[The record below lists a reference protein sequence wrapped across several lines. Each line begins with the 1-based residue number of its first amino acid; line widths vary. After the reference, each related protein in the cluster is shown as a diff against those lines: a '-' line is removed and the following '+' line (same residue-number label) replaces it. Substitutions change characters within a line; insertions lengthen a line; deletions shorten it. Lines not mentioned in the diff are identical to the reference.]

1 MRILSGIQP
10 TGTPHLGNYLGAIR
24 NWVANQNE
32 ESLYCVVDLHSLTG
46 EIDPAVL
53 NANTRQL
60 FAALLASGLDQNR
73 CTLFIQSQ
81 VPWHSQLNW
90 LLECVASYGEL
101 KRMTQFKEKAERQGA
116 YRVGL
121 LTYPVL
127 MAADILLYQTTHVP
141 VGDDQRQ
148 HLELARELAERFNH
162 RYGDTFVVPE
172 GMVPQFGARVMD
184 LQEPTRKMSK
194 SVSSPQGSI
203 DLFDSESEITKK
215 IKRAVTDTDNEVR
228 YDWDHKPGLSNLLE
242 IFGAVTYRTQRR
254 SLPATNVME
263 TSRQTLRKLSLL
275 HSPPSGR
282 ATRNC
287 SVIQLNFHVWQRS
300 AQKRQ
305 SHWLQSRTKGLPQR
319 WASWLNCRTQGVRMH

>member
-24 NWVANQNE
+24 NWVANQSD
-32 ESLYCVVDLHSLTG
+32 ESLYCVVDLHSLTSD
-46 EIDPAVL
+46 IDPAKL
-53 NANTRQL
+53 NSNTREL
-60 FAALLASGLDQNR
+60 FAALLACGLDPEK

-81 VPWHSQLNW
+81 VPWHAQLNW

-127 MAADILLYQTTHVP
+127 MAADILIYQTTHVP

-148 HLELARELAERFNH
+148 HLELAREIAERFNN
-162 RYGDTFVVPE
+162 RYGQTFVVPE
-172 GMVPQFGARVMD
+172 GMVPKFGARVMD
-184 LQEPTRKMSK
+184 LQEPSRKMSK

-203 DLFDSESEITKK
+203 DLFDSEADITKK

-228 YDWDHKPGLSNLLE
+228 YDWEHKPGLSNLLD
-242 IFGAVTYRTQRR
+242 IFSSVSGVAPTDIALKYERYGDLKTDLAEALVATLSPIRLRYEELLRDPAELSRLAAIGAAKAEPLAGDTYRRAAQAMG
-254 SLPATNVME
+254 L
-263 TSRQTLRKLSLL
+263 LS
-275 HSPPSGR
+275 
-282 ATRNC
+282 
-287 SVIQLNFHVWQRS
+287 
-300 AQKRQ
+300 
-305 SHWLQSRTKGLPQR
+305 
-319 WASWLNCRTQGVRMH
+319 

>member
-24 NWVANQNE
+24 NWVANQND

-46 EIDPAVL
+46 EIDPATL

-60 FAALLASGLDQNR
+60 FAALLACGLDQDK
-73 CTLFIQSQ
+73 CTLFVQSQ

-148 HLELARELAERFNH
+148 HLELAREIAERFNH
-162 RYGDTFVVPE
+162 RYGETFVVPE

-184 LQEPTRKMSK
+184 LQEPSRKMSK
-194 SVSSPQGSI
+194 SISSPQGSI
-203 DLFDSESEITKK
+203 DLFDTEAEISKK

-228 YDWDHKPGLSNLLE
+228 YDWEAKPGLSNLLD
-242 IFGAVTYRTQRR
+242 IFAAITNRSPSDIATDYQRYGDLKSDLSEALVATLAPIKARYEDLLRDPGELSRLAKVGSEKAEPIAAKTYQKAAAAMG
-254 SLPATNVME
+254 L
-263 TSRQTLRKLSLL
+263 LS
-275 HSPPSGR
+275 
-282 ATRNC
+282 
-287 SVIQLNFHVWQRS
+287 
-300 AQKRQ
+300 
-305 SHWLQSRTKGLPQR
+305 
-319 WASWLNCRTQGVRMH
+319 

>member
-24 NWVANQNE
+24 NWVDNQNQD
-32 ESLYCVVDLHSLTG
+32 SLYCVVDLHSLTS

-60 FAALLASGLDQNR
+60 FAALLACGIDQDR
-73 CTLFIQSQ
+73 CILFIQSQ

-148 HLELARELAERFNH
+148 HLELAREIAERFNH
-162 RYGDTFVVPE
+162 RYGETFVVPE

-203 DLFDSESEITKK
+203 DLFDLESEITKK

-228 YDWDHKPGLSNLLE
+228 YDWEKKPGLSNLLD
-242 IFGAVTYRTQRR
+242 IFSAVTNRT
-254 SLPATNVME
+254 PAE
-263 TSRQTLRKLSLL
+263 IADDYERYGDLKSDLSEALIATLSPIKARYGELVRDPAELMRLAKVGAAKAEPIAAKTYEQAAAAMGLL
-275 HSPPSGR
+275 
-282 ATRNC
+282 A
-287 SVIQLNFHVWQRS
+287 
-300 AQKRQ
+300 
-305 SHWLQSRTKGLPQR
+305 
-319 WASWLNCRTQGVRMH
+319 

>member
-24 NWVANQNE
+24 NWVANQNDD
-32 ESLYCVVDLHSLTG
+32 SLYCVVDLHSLTG
-46 EIDPAVL
+46 EIDPATL

-60 FAALLASGLDQNR
+60 FAALLACGIDQEK
-73 CTLFIQSQ
+73 CTLFVQSQ

-148 HLELARELAERFNH
+148 HLELAREIAERFNH
-162 RYGDTFVVPE
+162 RYGETFVVPE
-172 GMVPQFGARVMD
+172 GMVPQYGARVMD
-184 LQEPTRKMSK
+184 LQEPSRKMSK
-194 SVSSPQGSI
+194 SISSPQGSI
-203 DLFDSESEITKK
+203 DLFDTETEISKK

-228 YDWDHKPGLSNLLE
+228 YDWATKPGLSNLLD
-242 IFGAVTYRTQRR
+242 IFGAITNRTPSDIAENYERYGDLKSDLSEALVATLAPIKARYEDLLRDPAELSRLAKVGAEKAEPLAAKTYHKAAAAMG
-254 SLPATNVME
+254 L
-263 TSRQTLRKLSLL
+263 LS
-275 HSPPSGR
+275 
-282 ATRNC
+282 
-287 SVIQLNFHVWQRS
+287 
-300 AQKRQ
+300 
-305 SHWLQSRTKGLPQR
+305 
-319 WASWLNCRTQGVRMH
+319 

>member
-24 NWVANQNE
+24 NWVANQNDD
-32 ESLYCVVDLHSLTG
+32 SLYCVVDLHSLTG
-46 EIDPAVL
+46 EIDPATL

-60 FAALLASGLDQNR
+60 FAALLACGIDQEK
-73 CTLFIQSQ
+73 CTLFVQSQ

-148 HLELARELAERFNH
+148 HLELAREIAERFNH
-162 RYGDTFVVPE
+162 RYGETFVVPE
-172 GMVPQFGARVMD
+172 GMVPQYGARVMD
-184 LQEPTRKMSK
+184 LQEPSRKMSK
-194 SVSSPQGSI
+194 SISSPQGSI
-203 DLFDSESEITKK
+203 DLFDTETEISKK

-228 YDWDHKPGLSNLLE
+228 YDWATKPGLSNLLD
-242 IFGAVTYRTQRR
+242 IFGAITNRTPSDIAENYQRYGDLKSDLSEALVATLAPIKARYEDLLRDPAELSRLAKVGAEKAEPLAAKTYRKAAAAMG
-254 SLPATNVME
+254 L
-263 TSRQTLRKLSLL
+263 LS
-275 HSPPSGR
+275 
-282 ATRNC
+282 
-287 SVIQLNFHVWQRS
+287 
-300 AQKRQ
+300 
-305 SHWLQSRTKGLPQR
+305 
-319 WASWLNCRTQGVRMH
+319 

>member
-24 NWVANQNE
+24 NWVANQNDD
-32 ESLYCVVDLHSLTG
+32 SLYCVVDLHSLTG
-46 EIDPAVL
+46 EIDPATL

-60 FAALLASGLDQNR
+60 FAALLACGIDQEK
-73 CTLFIQSQ
+73 CTLFVQSQ

-148 HLELARELAERFNH
+148 HLELAREIAERFNH
-162 RYGDTFVVPE
+162 RYGETFVVPE
-172 GMVPQFGARVMD
+172 GMVPQYGARVMD
-184 LQEPTRKMSK
+184 LQEPSRKMSK
-194 SVSSPQGSI
+194 SISSPQGSI
-203 DLFDSESEITKK
+203 DLFDTETEISKK

-228 YDWDHKPGLSNLLE
+228 YDWATKPGLSNLLD
-242 IFGAVTYRTQRR
+242 IFGAITNRTPSDIAENYQRYGDLKSDLSEALVATLAPIKARYEDLLRDPAELSRLAKVGAEKAEPLAAKTYHKAAAAMG
-254 SLPATNVME
+254 L
-263 TSRQTLRKLSLL
+263 LS
-275 HSPPSGR
+275 
-282 ATRNC
+282 
-287 SVIQLNFHVWQRS
+287 
-300 AQKRQ
+300 
-305 SHWLQSRTKGLPQR
+305 
-319 WASWLNCRTQGVRMH
+319 

>member
-32 ESLYCVVDLHSLTG
+32 DSLYCVVDLHSLTG
-46 EIDPAVL
+46 DIDPATL
-53 NANTRQL
+53 NANTRHL
-60 FAALLASGLDQNR
+60 FAALLACGIDHDK

-101 KRMTQFKEKAERQGA
+101 KRMTQFKEKADRQSG

-148 HLELARELAERFNH
+148 HLELARELAERFNN
-162 RYGDTFVVPE
+162 RYGQTFVVPE
-172 GMVPQFGARVMD
+172 GMVPQFGGRVMD
-184 LQEPTRKMSK
+184 LQEPIRKMSK

-203 DLFDSESEITKK
+203 DLFESESSIAKK
-215 IKRAVTDTDNEVR
+215 IKRAVTDTDNEVK
-228 YDWDHKPGLSNLLE
+228 YDWESKRGLSNLLD
-242 IFGAVTYRTQRR
+242 IFGALTNRSPVEIAASYTRYGDLKADLTEALVETLTPIRLRYEDLLSDPAELARLATIGAGKAEPIAAETYRRA
-254 SLPATNVME
+254 SAAMGL
-263 TSRQTLRKLSLL
+263 LS
-275 HSPPSGR
+275 
-282 ATRNC
+282 
-287 SVIQLNFHVWQRS
+287 
-300 AQKRQ
+300 
-305 SHWLQSRTKGLPQR
+305 
-319 WASWLNCRTQGVRMH
+319 

>member
-24 NWVANQNE
+24 NWVANQNDD
-32 ESLYCVVDLHSLTG
+32 SLYCVVDLHSLTG
-46 EIDPAVL
+46 EIDPATL

-60 FAALLASGLDQNR
+60 FAALLACGIDQEK

-148 HLELARELAERFNH
+148 HLELAREIAERFNH
-162 RYGDTFVVPE
+162 RYGETFVVPE
-172 GMVPQFGARVMD
+172 GMVPQYGARVMD
-184 LQEPTRKMSK
+184 LQEPSRKMSK
-194 SVSSPQGSI
+194 SISSPQGSI
-203 DLFDSESEITKK
+203 DLFDTETEISKK

-228 YDWDHKPGLSNLLE
+228 YDWATKPGLSNLLD
-242 IFGAVTYRTQRR
+242 IFGAITNRTPSEIAENYERYGDLKSDLSEALVATLAPIKARYEDLLRDPAELSRLAKVGAEKAEPIAAKTYQK
-254 SLPATNVME
+254 SATAMG
-263 TSRQTLRKLSLL
+263 LLS
-275 HSPPSGR
+275 
-282 ATRNC
+282 
-287 SVIQLNFHVWQRS
+287 
-300 AQKRQ
+300 
-305 SHWLQSRTKGLPQR
+305 
-319 WASWLNCRTQGVRMH
+319 

>member
-24 NWVANQNE
+24 NWVSNQNE
-32 ESLYCVVDLHSLTG
+32 ESLYCVVDLHSLTS
-46 EIDPAVL
+46 EIDPATL
-53 NANTRQL
+53 NTNTRQL
-60 FAALLASGLDQNR
+60 FAALLACGIDQDR

-81 VPWHSQLNW
+81 VPWHSQLSW

-148 HLELARELAERFNH
+148 HLELAREIAERFNH
-162 RYGDTFVVPE
+162 RYGQTFVVPQ
-172 GMVPQFGARVMD
+172 GMVPEFGARVMD

-194 SVSSPQGSI
+194 SISSPQGSI
-203 DLFDSESEITKK
+203 DLFDSEADITKK

-228 YDWDHKPGLSNLLE
+228 YDWEKKPGLSNLLD
-242 IFGAVTYRTQRR
+242 IFSAITNRSPIAIADDYERYGDLKVDLSEALIATLSPIKARYEELLQDPAELSRLARVGAEKAEPLAAKTYEHAA
-254 SLPATNVME
+254 SAMG
-263 TSRQTLRKLSLL
+263 LL
-275 HSPPSGR
+275 
-282 ATRNC
+282 A
-287 SVIQLNFHVWQRS
+287 
-300 AQKRQ
+300 
-305 SHWLQSRTKGLPQR
+305 
-319 WASWLNCRTQGVRMH
+319 

>member
-24 NWVANQNE
+24 NWVANQSAD
-32 ESLYCVVDLHSLTG
+32 SLYCVVDLHSLTSD
-46 EIDPAVL
+46 IDPDKL
-53 NANTRQL
+53 NRNTREL
-60 FAALLASGLDQNR
+60 FAALLACGLDPDK

-81 VPWHSQLNW
+81 IPWHAQLNW

-148 HLELARELAERFNH
+148 HLELAREIAERFNN
-162 RYGDTFVVPE
+162 RFGETFVVPE

-203 DLFDSESEITKK
+203 DLFDSEADITKK

-228 YDWDHKPGLSNLLE
+228 YDWETKPGLSNLLD
-242 IFGAVTYRTQRR
+242 IFSAVSGDTPFAIAERYERYGDLKKDLAERLVATLAPIKIRYEELLRDPAELSRLAARGAAKAEPLAGDTYRRAAAAMG
-254 SLPATNVME
+254 L
-263 TSRQTLRKLSLL
+263 LS
-275 HSPPSGR
+275 
-282 ATRNC
+282 
-287 SVIQLNFHVWQRS
+287 
-300 AQKRQ
+300 
-305 SHWLQSRTKGLPQR
+305 
-319 WASWLNCRTQGVRMH
+319 

>member
-24 NWVANQNE
+24 NWVDNQNE
-32 ESLYCVVDLHSLTG
+32 DSLYCVVDLHSLTG
-46 EIDPAVL
+46 EIDPAAL
-53 NANTRQL
+53 NTNTRQL
-60 FAALLASGLDQNR
+60 FAALLACGIDQDQ

-101 KRMTQFKEKAERQGA
+101 TRMTQFKEKAERQGA

-148 HLELARELAERFNH
+148 HLELAREIAERFNH
-162 RYGDTFVVPE
+162 RYGETFVVPE

-203 DLFDSESEITKK
+203 DLFDTESEITKK

-228 YDWDHKPGLSNLLE
+228 YDWAQKPGLSNLLD
-242 IFGAVTYRTQRR
+242 IFGAITNRTPTDVADGYERYGDLKGDLSEALIATLSPIKSRYEELLRDPAELSRLAAVGAAKAEPIAAITYGK
-254 SLPATNVME
+254 AAAAMG
-263 TSRQTLRKLSLL
+263 LL
-275 HSPPSGR
+275 
-282 ATRNC
+282 A
-287 SVIQLNFHVWQRS
+287 
-300 AQKRQ
+300 
-305 SHWLQSRTKGLPQR
+305 
-319 WASWLNCRTQGVRMH
+319 

>member
-24 NWVANQNE
+24 NWVANQSDD
-32 ESLYCVVDLHSLTG
+32 SLYCVVDLHSLTG
-46 EIDPAVL
+46 EIDPATL

-60 FAALLASGLDQNR
+60 FAALLACGIDQEK

-148 HLELARELAERFNH
+148 HLELAREIAERFNH
-162 RYGDTFVVPE
+162 RYGETFVVPE
-172 GMVPQFGARVMD
+172 GMVPQYGARVMD
-184 LQEPTRKMSK
+184 LQEPSRKMSK
-194 SVSSPQGSI
+194 SISSPQGSI
-203 DLFDSESEITKK
+203 DLFDTETEISKK

-228 YDWDHKPGLSNLLE
+228 YDWATKPGLSNLLD
-242 IFGAVTYRTQRR
+242 IFGAITNRTPSEIAENYERYGDLKSDLSEALVATLAPIKARYEDLLRDPAELSRLAKVGAEKAEPIAAKTYQKA
-254 SLPATNVME
+254 ATAMG
-263 TSRQTLRKLSLL
+263 LLS
-275 HSPPSGR
+275 
-282 ATRNC
+282 
-287 SVIQLNFHVWQRS
+287 
-300 AQKRQ
+300 
-305 SHWLQSRTKGLPQR
+305 
-319 WASWLNCRTQGVRMH
+319 

>member
-32 ESLYCVVDLHSLTG
+32 ESFYCVVDLHSLTG

-60 FAALLASGLDQNR
+60 FAALLACGIDQDQ

-81 VPWHSQLNW
+81 IPWHSQLNW

-141 VGDDQRQ
+141 VGADQRQ
-148 HLELARELAERFNH
+148 HLELAREIAERFNH
-162 RYGDTFVVPE
+162 RYGKTFVVPE

-194 SVSSPQGSI
+194 SISSPQGSI
-203 DLFDSESEITKK
+203 DLFDTESEITKK

-228 YDWDHKPGLSNLLE
+228 YDWDQKPGLSNRLD
-242 IFGAVTYRTQRR
+242 IVGAVTNRSPTQIADGYERYGDLKSDLSEALIAALSPIKAR
-254 SLPATNVME
+254 YEELLRDPAE
-263 TSRQTLRKLSLL
+263 LSRLTKVGAEKAEPLAAVTYQAAAAAMGLL
-275 HSPPSGR
+275 
-282 ATRNC
+282 N
-287 SVIQLNFHVWQRS
+287 
-300 AQKRQ
+300 
-305 SHWLQSRTKGLPQR
+305 
-319 WASWLNCRTQGVRMH
+319 

>member
-242 IFGAVTYRTQRR
+242 IFGAVTYRTPAEVAASYERYGDLKTDLAEALIAALSPIRARYEELLRDPAELSRMAKVGAEKAEPLAAVTYQR
-254 SLPATNVME
+254 AAAAMG
-263 TSRQTLRKLSLL
+263 LL
-275 HSPPSGR
+275 
-282 ATRNC
+282 A
-287 SVIQLNFHVWQRS
+287 
-300 AQKRQ
+300 
-305 SHWLQSRTKGLPQR
+305 
-319 WASWLNCRTQGVRMH
+319 

>member
-46 EIDPAVL
+46 EIDPGDL
-53 NANTRQL
+53 NTNTRQL
-60 FAALLASGLDQNR
+60 FAALLACGIDQNR

-148 HLELARELAERFNH
+148 HLEVAREIAERFNH
-162 RYGDTFVVPE
+162 RYGETFVVPE

-194 SVSSPQGSI
+194 SISSPQGSI
-203 DLFDSESEITKK
+203 DLFDTESEITKK

-228 YDWDHKPGLSNLLE
+228 YDWERKPGLSNLLD
-242 IFGAVTYRTQRR
+242 IFGAVTNR
-254 SLPATNVME
+254 SPIEIADDYERYGDLKGDLSEAIIATLSPIKTRYEELLRDPAE
-263 TSRQTLRKLSLL
+263 LSRLASVGAAKAEPIAAVTYAKAAAAMGLL
-275 HSPPSGR
+275 
-282 ATRNC
+282 A
-287 SVIQLNFHVWQRS
+287 
-300 AQKRQ
+300 
-305 SHWLQSRTKGLPQR
+305 
-319 WASWLNCRTQGVRMH
+319 